1 MIRARI
7 GPIEL
12 ICVASRLARDLK
24 VETAVSVRIP
34 RPPRRMSARDAG
46 FLYLERSHT
55 QLHMG
60 LAADADLV
68 PDLEKLERSL
78 EEAFAALLA
87 SASGAR
93 V

>member
-1 MIRARI
+1 
-7 GPIEL
+7 
-12 ICVASRLARDLK
+12 
-24 VETAVSVRIP
+24 
-34 RPPRRMSARDAG
+34 MSARDAG

-55 QLHMG
+55 QLHIG